1 MQMMAAAANVRFSG
15 EAIWA
20 WITRS
25 FAEMQRKRPVR
36 QLRVKETLSIG
47 EKRQLLIV
55 ECGSRRMLIGVAGN
69 FLTTLAN
76 LEACGAAESDE
87 RA

>member
-1 MQMMAAAANVRFSG
+1 MQMMAVAANVRFSG
-15 EAIWA
+15 EAVWA

-25 FAEMQRKRPVR
+25 FAEMRRKRPVR
-36 QLRVKETLSIG
+36 QLRVKESLSIG

-55 ECGSRRMLIGVAGN
+55 ECGSRRMLIGAAGN

-76 LEACGAAESDE
+76 LGECGAAESDE